1 MKRYEIV
8 VQKHDNNYLKYIAT
22 LKQLPLLIGVGED
35 EEDAIKDLEKTF
47 EEYKSNLKAKGLE
60 LPKPK
65 SYSKRRNLSWSDE
78 VHEVAVR
85 NAKKKGLSV
94 SAYIAKLILEKEK

>member
-8 VQKHDNNYLKYIAT
+8 VQKNDLKYIAT
-22 LKQLPLLIGVGED
+22 LKQLPHLKGVGENKD
-35 EEDAIKDLEKTF
+35 DAIRDLEGDF
-47 EEYKSNLKAKGLE
+47 EEYKTRLETKGLE

-78 VHEVAVR
+78 VHKVAVK
-85 NAKKKGLSV
+85 NAKKEKLSV
-94 SAYIAKLILEKEK
+94 SAYIAKLILEKEE

>member
-8 VQKHDNNYLKYIAT
+8 VQKNDLKYIAT
-22 LKQLPLLIGVGED
+22 LKQLSLLIGVGED
-35 EEDAIKDLEKTF
+35 EDEAIKDLEKTF
-47 EEYKSNLKAKGLE
+47 EEYKTKLEAKGLE
-60 LPKPK
+60 IPKPK

-78 VHEVAVR
+78 VHKVAVK

-94 SAYIAKLILEKEK
+94 SAYIAKLILEKEE